1 MSLVFAFRTQ
11 APQQFVKTDPV
22 HRLQPV
28 LNQTMETDVHVLGV
42 LITAPEKFVDRIGE
56 PTKIFVNSRGM
67 PARIKST
74 SQSSHV
80 MNVKV
85 GNFDV
90 VIPKV
95 NQKREK

>member
-56 PTKIFVNSRGM
+56 LTKIFVNSRGM

-80 MNVKV
+80 VNVKV

>member
-1 MSLVFAFRTQ
+1 M
-11 APQQFVKTDPV
+11 KTDPV

-42 LITAPEKFVDRIGE
+42 LITAPEKFVDQIGE

-67 PARIKST
+67 PARITST
-74 SQSSHV
+74 SQSSQV
-80 MNVKV
+80 VNVKV

-90 VIPKV
+90 VISKV